1 MSKLRI
7 DCGHGV
13 TEIVNV
19 APNTTLGEVLGE
31 VCTRRKLE
39 PSGHALRHTL
49 GGKKDN
55 LDGSLSFRLS
65 GLSNNAKLELVAAAN
80 RLAAPGECT
89 LGLQLEDGSR
99 KTAKVDSSS
108 SLSLLEVI
116 AQLAP
121 EVAHV
126 RSYSTW
132 AAPLRPACSLL
143 PGSHSWRLGP
153 PSRLVIRSSLLC
165 WG

>member
-1 MSKLRI
+1 MLGMTRPGGPPRSETRCRELRI
-7 DCGHGV
+7 NCGHGV

-19 APNTTLGEVLGE
+19 APNSTLGEVLGE

-89 LGLQLEDGSR
+89 MGLQLEDGSR
-99 KTAKVDSSS
+99 CRARRPRWT
-108 SLSLLEVI
+108 
-116 AQLAP
+116 
-121 EVAHV
+121 
-126 RSYSTW
+126 
-132 AAPLRPACSLL
+132 RPAA
-143 PGSHSWRLGP
+143 
-153 PSRLVIRSSLLC
+153 SRR
-165 WG
+165 